1 MTVISSLIAQGC
13 VAKTVQDEVD
23 PSIPTYWSQHTWDFD
38 ENSAPVILTLYKY
51 VQNERT
57 ILTGFMPLGQID
69 ALAGVPSF
77 HSGITN
83 EEAALIALN
92 SEHDPNPP
100 YQRPPD
106 VLRFDGIQSFARNP
120 NSILLNPVTLH
131 LPPDRL
137 ASGSGVKIINEDE
150 VQVVLEI
157 DLKLILKQLP
167 DGTYTDVNT
176 FSGEDF
182 RPFHATDGAHRKLS
196 CQLDLR
202 ASMLNVPIILAPLRT
217 TIAEAAEIFTNSNV
231 TQEPLKPLHMLLQRY
246 ICAIPHRDA
255 KKDFGLPENAENQ
268 KTATRRQAN
277 RSAYELVSLLATEIN
292 ALYGRVQTMELPNRK
307 MGRNCS
313 VTSKKFVDYARKWFL
328 EDGMFAGIDANDAF
342 KVFRSYLT
350 AWQLMADTDAD
361 GEYYED
367 SKERWHVN
375 TSREYD
381 AIPYLTS
388 PLAFEVI
395 LMLFPLL
402 HKGAIFRT
410 EEGATPTRKTFTELL
425 TPLQPIDWGR
435 MDLLKEAY
443 GLDRDTPDN
452 LYAWCS
458 WAISAFMQTGA
469 TYPPEQVWN
478 PETRDPM
485 DCKPGRGFF
494 SAPSRTM
501 IEAAIELPETDET
514 GLMWGQEITLWSSP
528 MPNVHRKPMLAIHL
542 LDGNGY
548 VIFSSTNTQS
558 KRGAELGFAVHR
570 ATILSAIAGAAT
582 LRAQVNVTNVNG
594 EAQIERIWPISEF
607 TNRLLGDIEMV
618 GKQIEFPPEP
628 SITSEIT
635 EENDTE
641 ELTSRFA
648 VVSIDES
655 FMVPPPK
662 ANTTIQSTD
671 KMSRVPRF
679 ATIVRC
685 PRCSTGIECNNSNC
699 IGRTVDG
706 YARRSIV

>member
-1 MTVISSLIAQGC
+1 
-13 VAKTVQDEVD
+13 
-23 PSIPTYWSQHTWDFD
+23 
-38 ENSAPVILTLYKY
+38 
-51 VQNERT
+51 
-57 ILTGFMPLGQID
+57 
-69 ALAGVPSF
+69 
-77 HSGITN
+77 
-83 EEAALIALN
+83 
-92 SEHDPNPP
+92 
-100 YQRPPD
+100 
-106 VLRFDGIQSFARNP
+106 
-120 NSILLNPVTLH
+120 
-131 LPPDRL
+131 
-137 ASGSGVKIINEDE
+137 
-150 VQVVLEI
+150 
-157 DLKLILKQLP
+157 
-167 DGTYTDVNT
+167 
-176 FSGEDF
+176 
-182 RPFHATDGAHRKLS
+182 
-196 CQLDLR
+196 
-202 ASMLNVPIILAPLRT
+202 
-217 TIAEAAEIFTNSNV
+217 
-231 TQEPLKPLHMLLQRY
+231 LHMLLQRY

-328 EDGMFAGIDANDAF
+328 EDGIFAGIDANDAF

-367 SKERWHVN
+367 SKERWDVN

-478 PETRDPM
+478 PETRDPL

-501 IEAAIELPETDET
+501 IEAAIELPDTDET

-528 MPNVHRKPMLAIHL
+528 MPNVHRKPVLAIHL
-542 LDGNGY
+542 LDENGY

-582 LRAQVNVTNVNG
+582 LRAQVNVANVNG
-594 EAQIERIWPISEF
+594 EAQIEKSWPISYF
-607 TNRLLGDIEMV
+607 INRQLGDVEMIAKEIV
-618 GKQIEFPPEP
+618 LPTNL
-628 SITSEIT
+628 SIASEIT
-635 EENDTE
+635 EENNTE

-671 KMSRVPRF
+671 KISRVPRF
-679 ATIVRC
+679 ATIMRC
-685 PRCSTGIECNNSNC
+685 PRCSTGIDCNNNNC

-706 YARRSIV
+706 YVWRSIV

>member
-83 EEAALIALN
+83 EEAALIALD

-167 DGTYTDVNT
+167 DGTYTDVNIL
-176 FSGEDF
+176 SGEDF

-202 ASMLNVPIILAPLRT
+202 ASMLNVPIILAPLGT

-277 RSAYELVSLLATEIN
+277 RSAYELVSLLATESN

-328 EDGMFAGIDANDAF
+328 EDGIFAGIDANDAF

-367 SKERWHVN
+367 SKERWDVN
-375 TSREYD
+375 TSREHN
-381 AIPYLTS
+381 AIPYLTN

-402 HKGAIFRT
+402 HKGAIVRT

-478 PETRDPM
+478 PETRDPL

-501 IEAAIELPETDET
+501 IEAAIELPDTDET

-582 LRAQVNVTNVNG
+582 LRAQVNVANVNG
-594 EAQIERIWPISEF
+594 EAQIEKSWPISYF
-607 TNRLLGDIEMV
+607 INRQLGDVEMIAKEIV
-618 GKQIEFPPEP
+618 LPTNL
-628 SITSEIT
+628 SIASEIT
-635 EENDTE
+635 EENNTE

-671 KMSRVPRF
+671 KISRVPRF
-679 ATIVRC
+679 ATIMRC
-685 PRCSTGIECNNSNC
+685 PRCSTGIDCNNNNC

-706 YARRSIV
+706 YVWRSIG